1 MAKEVND
8 NLILKEL
15 NEQAVKIATDLKSI
29 TDAEKRKAK
38 FNELVELNNEIR
50 RIEANTREN
59 RKLEISDRESC
70 CNDFNESVRRD
81 VERDKTKSENLK
93 TFVSAGI
100 SLLSLIGTGVM
111 FFKAV
116 KTEKQMDDEGEIPTT
131 MRQKLALNSGLN
143 NGLRRN

>member
-29 TDAEKRKAK
+29 TDAEKRKAE

-59 RKLEISDRESC
+59 RKIEISDREAC

-93 TFVSAGI
+93 TFVSAGV